1 MTADKVYRYM
11 LTVPS
16 GLEEVALDELR
27 EVAVHL
33 DRVNVE
39 PGGRF
44 GQIFFTYR
52 RSPLQLLDLHSASHL
67 AGLICEMH
75 RVTVGQPG
83 LKSICERVERIDL
96 AAVQSLARAQP
107 GKVDTGAFVF
117 SVTLQGRYRFSN
129 AEVRHVVREI
139 LREKHGLREGRG
151 SRLLRFHLQ
160 ITGHRALLVLR
171 LGAGNTGSRAV
182 AYCLCRLLAMQS
194 DARVLWARRDSDELS
209 AIDELFRPR
218 LLLGLLPEQRH
229 GVKIQHGVVAIRGQ
243 LPLKAGLI
251 DYVLGFV
258 AGDPISELAELARI
272 LRFGGVAI
280 MQVEHFD
287 RYIGLMEEM
296 DFPFVVLAVLGL
308 QEQGWKCRL
317 LILERLGEIDPELL
331 QVGWDV

>member
-1 MTADKVYRYM
+1 MTAGKIYRYM

-52 RSPLQLLDLHSASHL
+52 RSPLQLLDLHSALHL

-107 GKVDTGAFVF
+107 GEVDTGAFAF

-129 AEVRHVVREI
+129 AEVRHAVREI
-139 LREKHGLREGRG
+139 L
-151 SRLLRFHLQ
+151 
-160 ITGHRALLVLR
+160 
-171 LGAGNTGSRAV
+171 
-182 AYCLCRLLAMQS
+182 
-194 DARVLWARRDSDELS
+194 
-209 AIDELFRPR
+209 P
-218 LLLGLLPEQRH
+218 
-229 GVKIQHGVVAIRGQ
+229 
-243 LPLKAGLI
+243 
-251 DYVLGFV
+251 
-258 AGDPISELAELARI
+258 
-272 LRFGGVAI
+272 
-280 MQVEHFD
+280 
-287 RYIGLMEEM
+287 
-296 DFPFVVLAVLGL
+296 
-308 QEQGWKCRL
+308 
-317 LILERLGEIDPELL
+317 
-331 QVGWDV
+331 